1 MSILIEQTEEELRAE
16 INFWNKFV
24 AEWQEVRDEPVHP
37 RAFEAL
43 DRAESRLEH
52 VLTDQNR
59 QDENRGYSTLL
70 H

>member
-16 INFWNKFV
+16 INFWSNFV
-24 AEWQEVRDEPVHP
+24 AEWQDFRDEPVHP

-43 DRAESRLEH
+43 DRAESRLGH
-52 VLTDQNR
+52 LLTDQKQLSDR
-59 QDENRGYSTLL
+59 PAYPPLL

>member
-1 MSILIEQTEEELRAE
+1 MSILIEQTEKELRAE

-24 AEWQEVRDEPVHP
+24 AEWQEIKNEPVHP

-43 DRAESRLEH
+43 DRAESRLEYL
-52 VLTDQNR
+52 LTDQNR
-59 QDENRGYSTLL
+59 QTESSGYSTLL

>member
-59 QDENRGYSTLL
+59 QDESRGYSTLL

>member
-24 AEWQEVRDEPVHP
+24 AEWQEVRDEPVHS

-43 DRAESRLEH
+43 DRAESRLEQ

-59 QDENRGYSTLL
+59 QDESRGDAPLL